1 MSSPP
6 PSDAFPPSSLDYEAP
21 IEIETGANPTASVI
35 WLHGLGADGSDF
47 EPIVPELRLP
57 ATLPVRFIFPHA
69 NRIPVTWNNGY
80 VMRAWYDIVSVDDD
94 KRHADDAGVR
104 ASRDAVRAWIK
115 QEQARGIA
123 ASRIIVAGFSQGG
136 AIAYTVGMTHPEP
149 LGGVLALS
157 TYIPAP
163 DIVTEAGRSG
173 SAVTPIFAAH
183 GIDDAVVPLSL
194 GERAATMARDSGHPV
209 QWKTYPMGHTMHPQE
224 IADIGAWLQA
234 RLTAA

>member
-1 MSSPP
+1 MSSFNHADGS
-6 PSDAFPPSSLDYEAP
+6 PSPALDYEAP
-21 IEIETGANPTASVI
+21 IEIESGANPSASVI

-47 EPIVPELRLP
+47 VPIVPELRLP
-57 ATLPVRFIFPHA
+57 ASLPIRFIFPHA
-69 NRIPVTWNNGY
+69 RRMPVTWNNGY

-136 AIAYTVGMTHPEP
+136 AIAYTTGMTHPEP
-149 LGGVLALS
+149 LGGILALS

-163 DIVTEAGRSG
+163 TIVAEEGRTG
-173 SAVTPIFAAH
+173 SVSTPVFAAH
-183 GIDDAVVPLSL
+183 GIEDAVVPLSL
-194 GERAATMARDSGHPV
+194 GERAAESARETGHPV
-209 QWKTYPMGHTMHPQE
+209 QWRTYPMGHSVHPQE
-224 IADIGAWLQA
+224 IADIGAWLVE
-234 RLTAA
+234 RLATH

>member
-1 MSSPP
+1 MSSSPH
-6 PSDAFPPSSLDYEAP
+6 SDVLSSSPLEYEAP
-21 IEIETGANPTASVI
+21 IEIETGANPSASVI

-47 EPIVPELRLP
+47 VPIVPELRLP
-57 ATLPVRFIFPHA
+57 ADMPVRFIFPHA

-115 QEQARGIA
+115 QEQARGIP

-163 DIVTEAGRSG
+163 LIVAEEGRSG
-173 SAVTPIFAAH
+173 SKSTAIFAAH
-183 GIDDAVVPLSL
+183 GTDDAVVPFSL
-194 GERAATMARDSGHPV
+194 GERAAESARDAGHPV
-209 QWKTYPMGHTMHPQE
+209 LWKSYPMGHTMHPQE
-224 IADIGAWLQA
+224 IADIGAWLRE
-234 RLTAA
+234 RLSVA